1 MSGVVRVGQLYTG
14 TVNRT
19 VARDTS
25 KTASEETTASFN
37 KLFNDECIK
46 LSYHAFKRL
55 EQRGIELGKDQLEK
69 IAEAIDKAAAKGSKE
84 TLVLMQDTAFI
95 VNVKNRTI
103 VTAVNGPSLTEGVFT
118 QIDSAVIIS

>member
-14 TVNRT
+14 TVNPT

-25 KTASEETTASFN
+25 KTEETTASFN

-46 LSYHAFKRL
+46 LSYHASKRL